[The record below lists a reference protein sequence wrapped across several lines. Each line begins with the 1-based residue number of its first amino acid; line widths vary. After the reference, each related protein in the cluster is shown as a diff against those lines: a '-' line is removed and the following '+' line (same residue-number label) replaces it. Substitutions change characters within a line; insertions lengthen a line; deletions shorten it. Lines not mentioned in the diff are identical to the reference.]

1 MTYHNIK
8 TKIQNNKSIVINVLG
23 AFIIKGLGLI
33 VNLIALP
40 LYISYFNDNAVLGV
54 WFTILSVLNWILSF
68 DVGIGNG
75 LRNHLTVALTNK
87 DYEEGKRLISSSYL
101 VLGALTLFI
110 SVVFYIFLPCID
122 WNSFFNISD
131 SVILADSLMNCIR
144 VTLIGLLISF
154 FLHLVRG
161 MLFSLQLAS
170 INNLI
175 HLVTSVLLVAFLFV
189 VQPDNLVEEKLK
201 LISYAYAILIN
212 IPFVVATIWIFLF
225 SELKNCRP
233 SIRYFNKAASNKV
246 LGLGVVFFLIQIL
259 YMIITVTNEWFITKF
274 FHPEDTVNYQV
285 YFRIFS
291 LVGSLLLLSMAPL
304 WSAITKAYAEKKYS
318 WIIKIQKFLY
328 FIAFACIILEIAIIP
343 VLQPLVNLW
352 LKGNSTTIDYF
363 TATSFALY
371 GVITIWIAIQSTI
384 VAGLGKLKIQFWLY
398 LVAVITKIILI
409 VVISNFTERW
419 ELVMWATGIGLL
431 PYCLIQPMY
440 IKRLLTEL
448 DLNINHR

>member
-154 FLHLVRG
+154 FC
-161 MLFSLQLAS
+161 
-170 INNLI
+170 
-175 HLVTSVLLVAFLFV
+175 
-189 VQPDNLVEEKLK
+189 
-201 LISYAYAILIN
+201 
-212 IPFVVATIWIFLF
+212 IWLGNVIF
-225 SELKNCRP
+225 
-233 SIRYFNKAASNKV
+233 
-246 LGLGVVFFLIQIL
+246 
-259 YMIITVTNEWFITKF
+259 
-274 FHPEDTVNYQV
+274 
-285 YFRIFS
+285 
-291 LVGSLLLLSMAPL
+291 
-304 WSAITKAYAEKKYS
+304 
-318 WIIKIQKFLY
+318 
-328 FIAFACIILEIAIIP
+328 
-343 VLQPLVNLW
+343 
-352 LKGNSTTIDYF
+352 F
-363 TATSFALY
+363 T
-371 GVITIWIAIQSTI
+371 
-384 VAGLGKLKIQFWLY
+384 
-398 LVAVITKIILI
+398 
-409 VVISNFTERW
+409 
-419 ELVMWATGIGLL
+419 TGI
-431 PYCLIQPMY
+431 Y
-440 IKRLLTEL
+440 K
-448 DLNINHR
+448 

>member
-1 MTYHNIK
+1 MVIEKNNIMTYHNIK

-201 LISYAYAILIN
+201 
-212 IPFVVATIWIFLF
+212 
-225 SELKNCRP
+225 
-233 SIRYFNKAASNKV
+233 
-246 LGLGVVFFLIQIL
+246 
-259 YMIITVTNEWFITKF
+259 
-274 FHPEDTVNYQV
+274 
-285 YFRIFS
+285 
-291 LVGSLLLLSMAPL
+291 
-304 WSAITKAYAEKKYS
+304 
-318 WIIKIQKFLY
+318 
-328 FIAFACIILEIAIIP
+328 
-343 VLQPLVNLW
+343 
-352 LKGNSTTIDYF
+352 
-363 TATSFALY
+363 
-371 GVITIWIAIQSTI
+371 
-384 VAGLGKLKIQFWLY
+384 
-398 LVAVITKIILI
+398 
-409 VVISNFTERW
+409 
-419 ELVMWATGIGLL
+419 
-431 PYCLIQPMY
+431 
-440 IKRLLTEL
+440 
-448 DLNINHR
+448 